1 MNDDQLDLLANF
13 TDADALQFL
22 LADLHDDL
30 KGRLMRLRMLM
41 DLGASLGLRGT
52 MIHGGYAAGLAYQ
65 EARSSFVNGN
75 FIATV
80 FLCQSLVENMLAGYL
95 RAGLEEEE
103 LPQRV
108 LFSETIARCRRRGLL
123 DERDATDLEQ
133 LSRMRNP
140 LMHFR
145 SVDDPEQLD
154 RRAIDAQEHAMSLLA
169 RDAYFAMG
177 IAIRL
182 LAKPPFRIG

>member
-30 KGRLMRLRMLM
+30 KGRLTRLRMLI
-41 DLGASLGLRGT
+41 DLGTSLGLHGT
-52 MIHGGYAAGLAYQ
+52 MIYGGQAAALAYQ

-75 FIATV
+75 FIATI
-80 FLCQSLVENMLAGYL
+80 FLCQSLIENVLAAYVH
-95 RAGLEEEE
+95 AGLQGEEHS
-103 LPQRV
+103 QRV
-108 LFSETIARCRRRGLL
+108 QFSETIARCQMRGLL
-123 DERDATDLEQ
+123 DERDATDLLQ

-140 LMHFR
+140 LIHFR
-145 SVDDPEQLD
+145 SMDDPEQLD
-154 RRAIDAQEHAMSLLA
+154 RRSIDAKEHAMSLLA
-169 RDAYFAMG
+169 KDAYFAMG
-177 IAIRL
+177 MAIRL